1 MQNDELYSQL
11 FSGLLTKYHG
21 LKPLLVG
28 VPYPVVYEIPAKRN
42 QSPPQTKYP
51 NYDLPPDDSDFDLYS
66 TNTRRDYYALSE
78 VEKKMV
84 DNFRQQQGQSDQG
97 FYSDSTPE
105 RRYYSR
111 DPGGQ
116 GGKGRRGGQGGQG
129 RQGRQG
135 GQGGPGWQSGQ
146 GGQGGPGWQGG
157 QGEQSGQ
164 GGQGKQLGPSEYSS
178 APTRDTVDI
187 SEYEE
192 SPVKFEM
199 GG

>member
-1 MQNDELYSQL
+1 L

-28 VPYPVVYEIPAKRN
+28 VPYPVVYEIPAKRK
-42 QSPPQTKYP
+42 QPPPQPKYP

-111 DPGGQ
+111 DQ
-116 GGKGRRGGQGGQG
+116 GGQGGQG
-129 RQGRQG
+129 GQRGKRGQG
-135 GQGGPGWQSGQ
+135 GQGGPGWQRGQ
-146 GGQGGPGWQGG
+146 GGQRGQREQGGPGWQGG
-157 QGEQSGQ
+157 QGEQ
-164 GGQGKQLGPSEYSS
+164 LGPSGYSR

-192 SPVKFEM
+192 SPVEF
-199 GG
+199 GIVR

>member
-1 MQNDELYSQL
+1 MYSQL

-42 QSPPQTKYP
+42 QSPTQPKYP
-51 NYDLPPDDSDFDLYS
+51 DHDLLPDQPNIDYEAR
-66 TNTRRDYYALSE
+66 NTRRDSKLYALSE

-129 RQGRQG
+129 RQGR
-135 GQGGPGWQSGQ
+135 QGGPGWQSGQ

>member
-1 MQNDELYSQL
+1 M

-42 QSPPQTKYP
+42 QYPPQPKHP
-51 NYDLPPDDSDFDLYS
+51 NYNPLPDQPNFDHD
-66 TNTRRDYYALSE
+66 TRNMYALSE

-84 DNFRQQQGQSDQG
+84 DKFRQQRGQSFSIRKG
-97 FYSDSTPE
+97 FSSNSTPE
-105 RRYYSR
+105 HRLYSR
-111 DPGGQ
+111 NQ
-116 GGKGRRGGQGGQG
+116 GGQGGQG
-129 RQGRQG
+129 GHG
-135 GQGGPGWQSGQ
+135 GQ
-146 GGQGGPGWQGG
+146 GGQGWQG
-157 QGEQSGQ
+157 E
-164 GGQGKQLGPSEYSS
+164 QLGPSGYSS

-192 SPVKFEM
+192 SPVEWAL